1 MNESDIRAM
10 EKYRKENIQQ
20 YLLKVNRKTEP
31 DLYTWLEAIK
41 EEMPL
46 QAYLKELIVAD
57 MEKAMKGE

>member
-31 DLYTWLEAIK
+31 DLYSWLEAIK
-41 EEMPL
+41 TEMPL
-46 QAYLKELIVAD
+46 QAYLKELIAAD